1 MSKWRSLGRL
11 GKNGEDA
18 PEPQENSFLLN
29 HPVCACPISYCWSRN
44 VIQYLSEYVLR
55 ITKIERISESE
66 MVGLKFSEQGKCSKP
81 NLPRLRDLG
90 GLTTVTLGWAPG
102 VRSWLTPAST
112 QHPGLQ
118 HLWVGREARTR
129 THCSPKSRKVQFSGT
144 GHGNLHY
151 FSVILVTFTEP
162 LFCLPS
168 KEKIFC

>member
-90 GLTTVTLGWAPG
+90 GEHQGWDPGWLLPPPSILVYSTCGWAG
-102 VRSWLTPAST
+102 K
-112 QHPGLQ
+112 PGLEPT
-118 HLWVGREARTR
+118 VARNPGRF
-129 THCSPKSRKVQFSGT
+129 SLVVQAMAIST
-144 GHGNLHY
+144 I
-151 FSVILVTFTEP
+151 SVWSL
-162 LFCLPS
+162 
-168 KEKIFC
+168 